1 MLKFLHPL
9 DDILIESITGN
20 RTHKL
25 KMNQKNIVSRI
36 IDTAEAVIAGKQP
49 SRLDI
54 PVSSELYHLARAVDQ
69 LNEHYQLA
77 QETIRMLNA
86 QLQKNNAFA
95 IMALIEALNAK
106 DPYTRGHSERVSIYS
121 LLLSEELKLSSE
133 EIESVHIASYL
144 HDIGKIGISEHILNK
159 PAKLTNEEYE
169 LVKNHANVSSQIVS
183 RIPGLS
189 HIVSMVKH
197 HHERH
202 DGSGYPDGLKGKD
215 IPLGARI
222 MAIADA
228 FDAMTSSRPYKMA
241 FKPKDALQEVKKC
254 AGTQFDPELADLFV
268 RAYDKTYGRRIPNIN
283 AS

>member
-1 MLKFLHPL
+1 
-9 DDILIESITGN
+9 
-20 RTHKL
+20 
-25 KMNQKNIVSRI
+25 MNQKNIVSRI

-54 PVSSELYHLARAVDQ
+54 PVSSGLYHLARAVDQ

-241 FKPKDALQEVKKC
+241 FKPKDALQEIKKC
-254 AGTQFDPELADLFV
+254 AGTQFDPELAGLFV
-268 RAYDKTYGRRIPNIN
+268 RTYDKTYGRRIPNIN